1 MHTVHVFLHRAR
13 MSEFSPY
20 YSSCA
25 AAIMELIS
33 DVSTSSED
41 TSLVWPSEIELG
53 KPDTNSTNG
62 WTKED
67 SVVYRLHTGG
77 SKQLESPMKVK
88 PIVLGELSSF
98 DTDSNDGV
106 FSRSNLCSPDVADS
120 TPPSSG
126 FSDHEDCGF
135 ADEFGAVLFEE
146 LGVLCY
152 ADLDPE
158 NASVTTGNLAVDT
171 DRAIVRSLPTTAAAA
186 AAMGKHVQMK
196 RMKLLLRKIDAS
208 QFAARNKSRSSC
220 PVLISSGAEQR
231 KVTPENKGLVEPS
244 LTSEEETKS
253 SDDAAALPRGQEMV
267 RKMDMSETFSLSLQ
281 EDTTEEEDT
290 IGERTAFAGREEGVG
305 EDESVSQ
312 MVSVE

>member
-1 MHTVHVFLHRAR
+1 

-25 AAIMELIS
+25 AAIMELIC

-41 TSLVWPSEIELG
+41 TSLVWPSEIELS

-171 DRAIVRSLPTTAAAA
+171 DRAIVRSLPTTR
-186 AAMGKHVQMK
+186 GGTTSLRYVTRK
-196 RMKLLLRKIDAS
+196 RINNEHSDRARDAS
-208 QFAARNKSRSSC
+208 IPYAGFLTDRH
-220 PVLISSGAEQR
+220 
-231 KVTPENKGLVEPS
+231 TS
-244 LTSEEETKS
+244 LDCCST
-253 SDDAAALPRGQEMV
+253 
-267 RKMDMSETFSLSLQ
+267 
-281 EDTTEEEDT
+281 
-290 IGERTAFAGREEGVG
+290 
-305 EDESVSQ
+305 
-312 MVSVE
+312 